1 MRGMGRTDERLI
13 EALQRSLLCNIL
25 LVDAIFDLLAEKGV
39 LSGTEVIERIKRLKL
54 EALQQSQRI
63 Q

>member
-1 MRGMGRTDERLI
+1 MATDERSERLV

-25 LVDAIFDLLAEKGV
+25 LVDAIFELLAEKEI
-39 LSGTEVIERIKRLKL
+39 LSAPEVIDRIKRLKL
-54 EALQQSQRI
+54 EAIQQIQRV

>member
-1 MRGMGRTDERLI
+1 MARDENSLRLL

-25 LVDAIFDLLAEKGV
+25 LVDAIFELLAEKEV
-39 LSGTEVIERIKRLKL
+39 LSGSEVIERIKRLKL
-54 EALQQSQRI
+54 EAGQEIQRV